1 MTPPTGNLNAG
12 HYPFPWLLVEG
23 GGSRTW
29 VAVVGDRDAQLSGLS
44 TNVTTGSQSSARLRL
59 RKLLGSVLAAA
70 GVQAGD
76 VRLAFAAHGAA
87 ATQQAAERFADVCAE
102 VLAGLGVRAD
112 LIVTSDMV
120 PVVTSGD
127 ADRVVAAIA
136 GTGTVYVAHRELTY
150 WARAS
155 GADYLLS
162 DEGGGFDLAVHGLR
176 AAIRASDG
184 RGPATGLVAS
194 ARQWAAAPDDVRL
207 SDALYNHV
215 YVARPR
221 SLVAGFAPSVLH
233 AAQEG
238 DDVALELV
246 EAAAEEFLMGVR
258 AVTEQVGIARDSP
271 AVILSGSLA
280 TVESPLRRA
289 ILKRVREQLSPAAIT
304 DYQPENLAAKVTGV
318 VRLLRDGGAHIAGLR
333 AVLPVTIRRVT

>member
-1 MTPPTGNLNAG
+1 MTRPAGELDAG

-44 TNVTTGSQSSARLRL
+44 TSVTTGSQSSARQRL

-70 GVQAGD
+70 DVQAGD

-87 ATQQAAERFADVCAE
+87 ATQRAAERFADVCAE
-102 VLAGLGVRAD
+102 VLAALGVRAD

-120 PVVTSGD
+120 PVVISGD

-136 GTGTVYVAHRELTY
+136 GTGTVFVAHRELTH

-162 DEGGGFDLAVHGLR
+162 DEGGGFDLAMHGLR

-184 RGPATGLVAS
+184 RGLATGLVAR
-194 ARQWAAAPDDVRL
+194 ARQWSGAPDGVRL

-221 SLVAGFAPSVLH
+221 SVVAGFAPSVLD
-233 AAQEG
+233 AARDG
-238 DDVALELV
+238 DDVAVALV
-246 EAAAEEFLMGVR
+246 EAAAEEFLVGVR
-258 AVTEQVGIARDSP
+258 AVAEQVDIARDAP

-289 ILKRVREQLSPAAIT
+289 IRTRVREYLSPAAII
-304 DYQPENLAAKVTGV
+304 DYQPENLAGKVTGV
-318 VRLLRDGGAHIAGLR
+318 VRLLHDGGAHMEGLR